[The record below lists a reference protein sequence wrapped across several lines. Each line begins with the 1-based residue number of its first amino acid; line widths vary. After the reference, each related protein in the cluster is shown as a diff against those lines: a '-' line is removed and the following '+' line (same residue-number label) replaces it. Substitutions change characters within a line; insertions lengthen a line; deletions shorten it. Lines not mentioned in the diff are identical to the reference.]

1 MNTTNKLLDMYM
13 QAMHVETLAAAA
25 KKLGVS
31 RPALSNWQTGV
42 SHAQP
47 ELVAIMA
54 KACGLD
60 AEEWVLRVQADRELV
75 PARKQVWLRVAE
87 RLAATAALIAIT
99 FGIAVYTPK
108 ASATQVTH
116 HFAESRDYVYYVK
129 YKNDGVQ
136 SGGLAH
142 YAPALAHNPLRNRLV
157 ALTRRPRV
165 RSRCSC
171 AIWTQ

>member
-1 MNTTNKLLDMYM
+1 MNHTNKLLDMYM
-13 QAMHVETLAAAA
+13 QTMHATTLAAAA

-75 PARKQVWLRVAE
+75 PARKQVWLRVAQ
-87 RLAATAALIAIT
+87 RLAASAAIVALAFCLDVHTA
-99 FGIAVYTPK
+99 K
-108 ASATQVTH
+108 ANPH
-116 HFAESRDYVYYVK
+116 HDAQSFAKSGDFVYYVK
-129 YKNDGVQ
+129 FKKWLLRHISRLLTGPSQGFD
-136 SGGLAH
+136 
-142 YAPALAHNPLRNRLV
+142 YAKPV
-157 ALTRRPRV
+157 A
-165 RSRCSC
+165 
-171 AIWTQ
+171 A